1 MLVLLY
7 FQRFSHA
14 QRVQFCCFI
23 YMYIFLFFS
32 CCFAS
37 AACYRV
43 SVLRAPLCFTSRR
56 PFFIHKQN
64 ECGVSD
70 RDTLTND
77 RDGDSKTARVLRE
90 RERQREL
97 AQSSWETCVCVC
109 VCCYCVCVGRVF
121 CVHVQVWELCV
132 SVFSWLVCLYALPL
146 LCFLCVCLCESV
158 FVTSTSMRRVE
169 WAKHTQRTQWKN
181 WRDGNSGGDN
191 DDARK
196 YLIKTKKVFNLN
208 WLVYA
213 KCTYTARTYTSVSI
227 FFASLL
233 AAIYIAQY
241 TPQRPHNN
249 NNNTQLPSLVAR
261 WFDFFFSFLF

>member
-109 VCCYCVCVGRVF
+109 VCVVTVSALGECFVYMYKFESYVCLYSLGWYACMRCHCCVFCVCVCAR
-121 CVHVQVWELCV
+121 
-132 SVFSWLVCLYALPL
+132 VCLWRRRQ
-146 LCFLCVCLCESV
+146 CGGSNER
-158 FVTSTSMRRVE
+158 ST
-169 WAKHTQRTQWKN
+169 HN
-181 WRDGNSGGDN
+181 
-191 DDARK
+191 ARNG
-196 YLIKTKKVFNLN
+196 KTG
-208 WLVYA
+208 A
-213 KCTYTARTYTSVSI
+213 TATAAATTTTRGSI
-227 FFASLL
+227 
-233 AAIYIAQY
+233 
-241 TPQRPHNN
+241 
-249 NNNTQLPSLVAR
+249 
-261 WFDFFFSFLF
+261 